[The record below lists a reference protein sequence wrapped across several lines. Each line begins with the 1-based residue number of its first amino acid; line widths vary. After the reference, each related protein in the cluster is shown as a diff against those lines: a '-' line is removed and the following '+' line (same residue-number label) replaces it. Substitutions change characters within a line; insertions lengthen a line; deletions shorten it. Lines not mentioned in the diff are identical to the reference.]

1 MLAEFRA
8 AIGRIF
14 SATDGRDILKNTP
27 DGWEVDRPWLWWDG
41 GSDGGQGDVW
51 GNPPPGAWPHFKRLL
66 PAMAR
71 CRALIC
77 DTLAGVPW
85 DVYRGAERLTTP
97 DWILDPQ
104 GLRPDSRT
112 QAEIMDVR
120 LSAVEFWSSF
130 LVSALELGEGIIYA
144 PNRDAT
150 DAPLPPLFQINPI
163 DLDIRNGEYVVMGE
177 TLAPEELII
186 VRNRVWPGKQRG
198 VGVWAEFAHTL
209 NMGNRLGE
217 YVDNMLGRGIP
228 AGYLQVT
235 APDLTEDEAERLKQR
250 WMRAH
255 GGSRRKIAVL
265 NATTQFHPLQI
276 DAKALEISELMKLSA
291 WDICLIYGIP
301 PYKLGIN
308 MGASNTYANIESQGI
323 EYVADALLAWSR
335 RIESAFDARFPRGTS
350 LKLNLDGLRRAD
362 TKTRY
367 EAHKLGL
374 DGGWLTIDEVRERED
389 LEPMTDIQQ
398 RQAADYAIN
407 RRKLEAS

>member
-1 MLAEFRA
+1 R
-8 AIGRIF
+8 
-14 SATDGRDILKNTP
+14 
-27 DGWEVDRPWLWWDG
+27 
-41 GSDGGQGDVW
+41 
-51 GNPPPGAWPHFKRLL
+51 GN
-66 PAMAR
+66 
-71 CRALIC
+71 
-77 DTLAGVPW
+77 
-85 DVYRGAERLTTP
+85 ERLTTP

-104 GLRPDSRT
+104 GLRPDDRT
-112 QAEIMDVR
+112 QADTMDIR
-120 LSAVEFWSSF
+120 LSAIEFWSSF
-130 LVSALELGEGIIYA
+130 LVSALELGEGIVYCPA
-144 PNRDAT
+144 RDAT
-150 DAPLPPLFQINPI
+150 GAPLPPIFQLNPM
-163 DLDIRNGEYVVMGE
+163 DLDIRNGEYVVMGQ

-186 VRNRVWPGKQRG
+186 VRNRVWPGCLRG

-209 NMGNRLGE
+209 NMGNMIDGYIE
-217 YVDNMLGRGIP
+217 NMLGRGIP

-235 APDLTEDEAERLKQR
+235 APDLTEEEATRLKQR
-250 WMRAH
+250 WMQAH

-276 DAKALEISELMKLSA
+276 DPKALELSELMKLSA

-323 EYVADALLAWSR
+323 EYVQDALLRWTR
-335 RIESAFDARFPRGTS
+335 RIESAIDARFPRGTS

-389 LEPMTDIQQ
+389 LPPMTDIQQ
-398 RQAADYAIN
+398 RQAAQYAIN
-407 RRKLEAS
+407 RRNLEAS